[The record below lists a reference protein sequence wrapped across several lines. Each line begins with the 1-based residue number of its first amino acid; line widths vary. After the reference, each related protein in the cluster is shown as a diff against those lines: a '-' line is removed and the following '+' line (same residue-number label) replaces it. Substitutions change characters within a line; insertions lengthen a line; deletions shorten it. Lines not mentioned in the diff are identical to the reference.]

1 MLRRVF
7 LFCCLWGFLRS
18 GSAFIGSN
26 LNRWKAGR
34 RLETST
40 HHATDLYDGGDRIYP
55 TDTLPNLG
63 LNLTERLVPDIA
75 YYYLQNTLGLSE
87 ETMWK
92 ITLEAGSVLG
102 SEYYFPLSS
111 IDLLATMIYN

>member
-1 MLRRVF
+1 V
-7 LFCCLWGFLRS
+7 
-18 GSAFIGSN
+18 
-26 LNRWKAGR
+26 R
-34 RLETST
+34 RLEKSR
-40 HHATDLYDGGDRIYP
+40 HHASVSDLSDGGDRIYP
-55 TDTLPNLG
+55 TDTLPTLG

-102 SEYYFPLSS
+102 SEY
-111 IDLLATMIYN
+111 